1 MLFSLFSQLLKIQ
14 ENDMI
19 FLGSPPTF
27 DPFVLEFFLAL
38 ENGAKILI
46 TSKEI
51 RLLPQQLLK
60 IMFPEPKGLQ
70 QGVTI
75 YQTTPSL
82 FRLFGQE
89 NIQNVIFNNNSSL
102 R

>member
-1 MLFSLFSQLLKIQ
+1 
-14 ENDMI
+14 MI

-27 DPFVLEFFLAL
+27 DPFIVEFFVAL
-38 ENGAKILI
+38 ENGASILI

-51 RLLPQQLLK
+51 RLQSQELLK
-60 IMFPEPKGLQ
+60 IMFPQETSLK

-82 FRLFGQE
+82 FRLFGKQS
-89 NIQNVIFNNNSSL
+89 IQNVILSKKNTL
-102 R
+102 RQVKTP